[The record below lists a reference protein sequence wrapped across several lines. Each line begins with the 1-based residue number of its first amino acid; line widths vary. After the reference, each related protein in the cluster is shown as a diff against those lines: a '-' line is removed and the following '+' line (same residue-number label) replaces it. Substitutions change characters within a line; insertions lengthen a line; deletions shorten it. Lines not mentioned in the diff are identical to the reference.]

1 MSEIDVRELT
11 PALLED
17 WLAFFDYDAFADNHE
32 WAACYCHFYHANHSA
47 KDWDERSS
55 LENRTASSQLIA
67 AGRLKGYLAYVDRKA
82 VGWCQAAPYVSI
94 PNLKSDKRFAL
105 AEPEGVGSIVC
116 FVVARPFRR
125 SGVARRLLDAACAG
139 FRDMGLVVAEAYPRK
154 QASGD
159 AANYHGP
166 LALFLE
172 AGFAPFSE
180 SETVVVVR
188 KNLAA

>member
-1 MSEIDVRELT
+1 
-11 PALLED
+11 
-17 WLAFFDYDAFADNHE
+17 
-32 WAACYCHFYHANHSA
+32 
-47 KDWDERSS
+47 
-55 LENRTASSQLIA
+55 
-67 AGRLKGYLAYVDRKA
+67 
-82 VGWCQAAPYVSI
+82 
-94 PNLKSDKRFAL
+94 
-105 AEPEGVGSIVC
+105 
-116 FVVARPFRR
+116 
-125 SGVARRLLDAACAG
+125 VARRLLDAACAG